1 MFLDSFMLLAQF
13 GSFRIGSQAG
23 VGAERFLVIVPVLAC
38 GEEGPKL
45 ETRKRIKK
53 VQVDK

>member
-13 GSFRIGSQAG
+13 GSFRIGSHAR
-23 VGAERFLVIVPVLAC
+23 VGAEGFLVIVPVLAC

-53 VQVDK
+53 VQVVK